1 MLGCTPS
8 TKDVGHVMP
17 TLGVRLARARA
28 SCPSPGSLCDGLG
41 IPNPSSRSVLVGLI
55 LRECFGSI
63 LEGILDSFYLYP
75 SK

>member
-1 MLGCTPS
+1 MLGYTPS

-17 TLGVRLARARA
+17 TLGVRPSRARA

-41 IPNPSSRSVLVGLI
+41 IPNPSSRSVLVRSI
-55 LRECFGSI
+55 LRESFGSI